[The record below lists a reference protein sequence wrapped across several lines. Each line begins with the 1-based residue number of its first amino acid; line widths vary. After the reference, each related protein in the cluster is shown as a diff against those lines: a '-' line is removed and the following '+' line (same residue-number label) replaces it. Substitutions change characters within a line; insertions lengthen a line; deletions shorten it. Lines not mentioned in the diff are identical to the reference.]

1 MKNHKK
7 IFIYWILFVV
17 IFMIIVGFCVSSAK
31 AYDEDYPLW
40 TDQMIALHNEAD
52 WLRSLGY
59 SDDSDMIQALKEAW
73 NREYYDLCL
82 IARVIE
88 GEAGGCPYDHQVAVG
103 AVLWNRVNHERF
115 PNTVYECVIQP
126 GQYTYEYTYGFDQIR
141 ESCWIAAIDVI
152 NGNHDIPW
160 YVIWQAEF
168 PQGSGTWWISEINT
182 GHYHST
188 TYFCYGVY
196 GGGL

>member
-1 MKNHKK
+1 MKQHKK
-7 IFIYWILFVV
+7 IFIWLIIFVLAC
-17 IFMIIVGFCVSSAK
+17 MIALGICGISAK
-31 AYDEDYPLW
+31 AYDEEPLW
-40 TDQMIALHNEAD
+40 TNRMIVLHEAAD
-52 WLRSLGY
+52 ILRDAGY
-59 SDDSDMIQALKEAW
+59 SDDSPVIQAIKDEW

-88 GEAGGCPYDHQVAVG
+88 GEAGGCPHDHQVAVG

-115 PNTVYECVIQP
+115 PNTVYECVVQP

-141 ESCWIAAIDVI
+141 ESCWIAAIDVL

-168 PQGSGTWWISEINT
+168 PQGSGTWWISEVNT
-182 GHYHST
+182 GYYHST

-196 GGGL
+196 GGSL